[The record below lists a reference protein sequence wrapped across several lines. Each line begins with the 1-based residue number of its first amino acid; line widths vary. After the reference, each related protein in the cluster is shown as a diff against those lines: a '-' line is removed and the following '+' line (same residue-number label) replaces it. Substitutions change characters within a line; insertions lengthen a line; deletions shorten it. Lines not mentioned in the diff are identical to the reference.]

1 MQVSEAAGKLVQSL
15 DAQATAR
22 TMAHVLSG
30 ALDAVGEG
38 VICLS
43 FDGTDE
49 SYCNEQ
55 AKGSS
60 ARLLA
65 HGCSVCRAAQHLQ
78 LALTMYQDIARG
90 DK

>member
-15 DAQATAR
+15 DAQATV
-22 TMAHVLSG
+22 AHVLSG
-30 ALDAVGEG
+30 TLDAVGEG

-49 SYCNEQ
+49 SYCNEK

-60 ARLLA
+60 TRLLA

-78 LALTMYQDIARG
+78 LALALYQDIARG